1 VAGIGLVTIPAGV
14 RISLEGRKQGILSQV
29 HARNAKFLESETEKL
44 DAWASD
50 VKLALDRE
58 LKELDREIREAKRAA
73 KLEGSLE
80 GKLAGKRRVKALEG
94 MRNAKRKSL
103 FEAQD
108 KVEKEQDDILDS
120 VERQLTQS
128 TRVERLFQAR
138 WRIV

>member
-1 VAGIGLVTIPAGV
+1 M
-14 RISLEGRKQGILSQV
+14 

-80 GKLAGKRRVKALEG
+80 GKLAGKRRVKTLEG

-120 VERQLTQS
+120 VERQLAQS